1 MGGVEPVAVAPELVT
16 EGPILRW
23 LDPIFLTVAERV
35 RIPAGAL
42 LEGQW
47 PPFDCTPELVR
58 AELESR
64 TDEKRSTDD
73 LWAAIVGRARR
84 PGEAGRLWRL
94 LALGFAVKPLRR
106 LDLRLSAR
114 GWHERDDIHADLI
127 EGFLKRLAS
136 IDTSRPNILARMVD
150 AARYQARKARK
161 ARQTH
166 IPAEAALLLPDPTAT
181 PGSGPHNWTEA
192 LEGVASEVAAA
203 GPRLDPQGLELIA
216 RTLLDRQ
223 DLADAAAD
231 LGLSVQA
238 AYKRRQRAE
247 ARIAAVY
254 RIRVRRPASGRPT
267 AVNRDRNA
275 TADAA

>member
-1 MGGVEPVAVAPELVT
+1 M
-16 EGPILRW
+16 
-23 LDPIFLTVAERV
+23 
-35 RIPAGAL
+35 
-42 LEGQW
+42 
-47 PPFDCTPELVR
+47 
-58 AELESR
+58 
-64 TDEKRSTDD
+64 
-73 LWAAIVGRARR
+73 AR
-84 PGEAGRLWRL
+84 
-94 LALGFAVKPLRR
+94 F
-106 LDLRLSAR
+106 S
-114 GWHERDDIHADLI
+114 
-127 EGFLKRLAS
+127 S
-136 IDTSRPNILARMVD
+136 
-150 AARYQARKARK
+150 
-161 ARQTH
+161 
-166 IPAEAALLLPDPTAT
+166 AEAALLLPDPTAT